1 MSAKYAEPGVRDAS
15 SRADALLR
23 DAVRSTYGK
32 EVLAGVGACG
42 GLFDAAALKEM
53 NEPVLVTSTDGAGT
67 KIKLAAH
74 TGRYDLIGH
83 DLVNHCLNDI
93 LEQGARPLFCMNYV
107 ASCKLD
113 SEMVAAAVGGMAEAC
128 RESSCAL
135 LCGET
140 TEVCGVYGDDE
151 FDLVGSLV
159 GVAER
164 SKLLPR
170 SDLHPGDLLV
180 GLRSAGPHTNGY
192 SIIRN
197 VFQDVPLETLV
208 PGLGIPLGNAL
219 LTPHRSYVPLLRPI
233 LDRPDSPI
241 KALIH
246 ITGGGLLENIPR
258 VLPEGLGAVIRC
270 STWRV
275 PSLFQWIEERGEFSH
290 EEMCRVFN
298 MGIGMVV
305 VVAPEKLGQLQGMIG
320 EVTDLVG
327 KVVAGDKEVK
337 LQ

>member
-1 MSAKYAEPGVRDAS
+1 MSAKYAEPGVRGAG
-15 SRADALLR
+15 SRAEALLR

-42 GLFDAAALKEM
+42 GLFDAAALKELSD
-53 NEPVLVTSTDGAGT
+53 PVLVTSTEGAGT
-67 KIKLAAH
+67 KMKLAAQ

-113 SEMVAAAVGGMAEAC
+113 SEMVAAAVGGMADAC
-128 RESSCAL
+128 RESGCAL

-140 TEVCGVYGDDE
+140 TEVCGVYEDNE
-151 FDLVGSLV
+151 FDLVGSIV

-164 SKLLPR
+164 AKLLPR
-170 SDLHPGDLLV
+170 ADLHPGDLLV

-192 SIIRN
+192 SIIRS
-197 VFQDVPLETLV
+197 VFQDVPLDTPV
-208 PGLGIPLGNAL
+208 PGLGIPLGDAL

-233 LDRPDSPI
+233 LERPDSPI
-241 KALIH
+241 KALVH

-258 VLPEGLGAVIRC
+258 VLPSHLGAVLRC

-275 PSLFQWIEERGEFSH
+275 PSLFQWIEARGEFSH

-298 MGIGMVV
+298 MGIGMIAIVEP
-305 VVAPEKLGQLQGMIG
+305 AKLGELQAMIG
-320 EVTDLVG
+320 EVSDFVG
-327 KVVAGDKEVK
+327 KLVAAAGGVQ